1 MATIEFINDEMLVSV
16 WHYQATYK
24 SFDVANGLVRNFPDE
39 SKPYMKHGYIAL
51 NSMRFELGQ
60 QFTDII
66 EDLITY
72 HNLKPIKIIQ
82 L

>member
-1 MATIEFINDEMLVSV
+1 MVTIDIINDEMLVSV

-24 SFDVANGLVRNFPDE
+24 SFDVANGLVRHFKDE

-72 HNLKPIKIIQ
+72 HNLKPIKITQ

>member
-1 MATIEFINDEMLVSV
+1 MVTIEFINDEMLVSF
-16 WHYQATYK
+16 WHYKATYK

-60 QFTDII
+60 EFTNMI

-72 HNLKPIKIIQ
+72 HNLKPTKRSQ